1 MSSSK
6 EIERSEVG
14 RLLKAGGYLHA
25 YEELVKQAEREVSK
39 AEKSTVAQR
48 KTLSRLAIEKHD
60 SERLADL
67 EEKAAALI
75 ATINS
80 NLIDLKKPRL
90 LTKRKAKALTEELL
104 AQRDLKE
111 LLEVRKEMI
120 REAVFNSL
128 NLQLGAEGVEDP
140 ENTNGSIP
148 VPELGKRLSR
158 EACGPKDPKLNEEKL
173 EIDLG
178 EERWLQVCEVEE
190 IPEQVIPAHT
200 QYTLSVERLM
210 KLAESD
216 LSILEIVRDCLEVG
230 GYKTPR
236 FFVRNL

>member
-1 MSSSK
+1 MGTFISALLGIFISSLTQQSTA
-6 EIERSEVG
+6 
-14 RLLKAGGYLHA
+14 LFAPQLWA
-25 YEELVKQAEREVSK
+25 YETASVLHKAVTQRRICADQVAVPISGLWRLGVELV
-39 AEKSTVAQR
+39 
-48 KTLSRLAIEKHD
+48 
-60 SERLADL
+60 
-67 EEKAAALI
+67 
-75 ATINS
+75 
-80 NLIDLKKPRL
+80 PP
-90 LTKRKAKALTEELL
+90 TEELL
-104 AQRDLKE
+104 AQRNLKE

>member
-1 MSSSK
+1 MSDGK

-14 RLLKAGGYLHA
+14 RLLRAGGYLRA
-25 YEELVKQAEREVSK
+25 YDELVKQAEREVAK
-39 AEKSTVAQR
+39 AQKSTVAQR
-48 KTLSRLAIEKHD
+48 KLLSRQAIEKHD

-67 EEKAAALI
+67 EEKASALI

-80 NLIDLKKPRL
+80 NIIDLKKPRL
-90 LTKRKAKALTEELL
+90 LTKRKAKALLEELL

-111 LLEVRKEMI
+111 FLEVRKEMI

-128 NLQLGAEGVEDP
+128 NIQLAAEGVEDP

-148 VPELGKRLSR
+148 VPELGQRLVR

-173 EIDLG
+173 ELDLG
-178 EERWLQVCEVEE
+178 EELWDQVCEIEV

-200 QYTLSVERLM
+200 QKTLSIERLM
-210 KLAESD
+210 KLAESNPA
-216 LSILEIVRDCLEVG
+216 ILEKIRDALEVG
-230 GYKTPR
+230 GFKTPR
-236 FFVRNL
+236 FTVRNL